1 MYKAGF
7 LDTFKRNCNN
17 FYFGRKWILEKW
29 NIK

>member
-7 LDTFKRNCNN
+7 SDTFKRNYNN
-17 FYFGRKWILEKW
+17 FYFGRKQILEKW